1 LTGFDYIIVG
11 AGSAGCVLANRLSEK
26 PGNKVLLLE
35 EGPEDSSFLVRM
47 PKGNGK
53 TLLSSKYT
61 AYHPTTRQTASG
73 QEIWV
78 RGKMLGGSGSV
89 NGMVWVR
96 GQPEDY
102 DGIAALGNLGWAW
115 DDLAPYFKK
124 LEDHALGESGLRGT
138 GGPIKVTV
146 HPSTPLGD
154 AFIDSGVALGLH
166 KKGDLNVLDQE
177 GIGYLSMNIDK
188 WGRRCSASHGFLKPI
203 RNRANLKVITGVRI
217 DKVLFENRRA
227 VGVAGVRNGQPVEYR
242 ASGEVILS
250 AGAIATPRILQLSGV
265 GPADHLASSGVPLVL
280 DAPGIGYNL
289 REHLLLMLN
298 YRLNDWAHSQNKCF
312 SGIGLVK
319 SVAEYLLLRRGPLS
333 NSSYTAG
340 AFVRSNPGAN
350 RPDGQLMFVPWT
362 RDWATKKFGDYPGMN
377 VFSYQ
382 LRPESKGTVL
392 IESADPA
399 QPLRISPNYLTTQH
413 DRDVSIS
420 LTRYLRKLMASQP
433 IADLVAGETE
443 ETDWAQTDEEILQ
456 LFTQRGAS
464 GYHNCGT
471 VAMGSVLDER
481 LRVRGLEGLRVMD
494 LSILPE
500 PLSGNTNAPVM
511 AMAWRAADLFIEDS
525 RRTAA

>member
-11 AGSAGCVLANRLSEK
+11 AGSAGCVLANRLSEN
-26 PGNKVLLLE
+26 PRTKVLLLE
-35 EGPEDSSFLVRM
+35 EGPEDSSWLVRM

-53 TLLSSKYT
+53 TLLSPKYT
-61 AYHPTTRQTASG
+61 AYNPTTRRTAAG

-102 DGIAALGNLGWAW
+102 DRIAALGNPGWAW
-115 DDLAPYFKK
+115 KDLAPYFRK
-124 LEDHALGESGLRGT
+124 LEDHALGESELRGS
-138 GGPIKVTV
+138 GGPIKVTM
-146 HPSTPLGD
+146 HPGTPLGD
-154 AFIDSGVALGLH
+154 AFIESGTALGLP
-166 KKGDLNVLDQE
+166 KKADLNVLDQE
-177 GIGYLSMNIDK
+177 GIGYLSMNIDRR
-188 WGRRCSASHGFLKPI
+188 GRRCSAAHGFLKPV

-217 DKVLFENRRA
+217 DRLLLENRR
-227 VGVAGVRNGQPVEYR
+227 VIGVAGFRNSRPVEYR
-242 ASGEVILS
+242 TDGEVILS
-250 AGAIATPRILQLSGV
+250 AGTIATPKILQLSGI
-265 GPADHLASSGVPLVL
+265 GRADHLASCGVPVVL
-280 DAPGIGYNL
+280 DAPGVGHNL
-289 REHLLLMLN
+289 REHFLLMLD
-298 YRLNDWAHSQNKCF
+298 YRLKDWTHSQNRCF
-312 SGIGLVK
+312 SGVGLVK
-319 SVAEYLLLRRGPLS
+319 SVAEYVLLHRGPLS

-340 AFVRSNPGAN
+340 AFVRADPGAD

-362 RDWATKKFGDYPGMN
+362 RDWVTKRFGDYPGMN

-382 LRPESKGTVL
+382 LRPESKGTAL

-399 QPLRISPNYLTTQH
+399 QPLRISPNYLATHH
-413 DRDVSIS
+413 DRDVSVS
-420 LTRYLRKLMASQP
+420 LTRYLRRLMATQP
-433 IADLVAGETE
+433 IANLVTGETE
-443 ETDWAQTDEEILQ
+443 ETSWARTDEEILQ
-456 LFTQRGAS
+456 LFMQRGAP

-511 AMAWRAADLFIEDS
+511 AMAWRAADMFIEDS
-525 RRTAA
+525 RQPAA